1 MIFKAVRNRWSGTLL
16 IAATFAFVATVAA
29 VSGQDN
35 PDMEAGDADPTPAPQ
50 PLVLHVHHHYYTN
63 QGGEYQYTPAYRTY
77 LGAGVFGNQ
86 TPVIQ
91 KYSQAFPV
99 HAQTVVGGLVE
110 PWKQNWGHLGFT
122 AYLGQQGEKTGLI
135 VDTVTPD
142 SAAEKMGLI
151 PGDFILKINGT
162 PATGYRQV
170 AALFEQTAEDPKH
183 QIALEI
189 WNPHTRRT
197 NNVSAVLQGD
207 KNGVSP

>member
-1 MIFKAVRNRWSGTLL
+1 MPTRRPHPNLWSCTS
-16 IAATFAFVATVAA
+16 TTTT
-29 VSGQDN
+29 
-35 PDMEAGDADPTPAPQ
+35 TPIR
-50 PLVLHVHHHYYTN
+50 VVNTN
-63 QGGEYQYTPAYRTY
+63 TPPAYRTY
-77 LGAGVFGNQ
+77 LGAGVFGAQ
-86 TPVIQ
+86 PPVIQ
-91 KYSQAFPV
+91 KYSQSFPV

-122 AYLGQQGEKTGLI
+122 AYLGQSGDKTGLI
-135 VDTVTPD
+135 VDTVNPG

-170 AALFEQTAEDPKH
+170 AALFEETAEDPKH

-197 NNVSAVLQGD
+197 HNVSAVLQGD
-207 KNGVSP
+207 KNWVTP